1 MAIDLEKELNKEQ
14 AEAVRQTDGPV
25 LILAGAGSG
34 KTRTIVYRM
43 AYLLDEMQVR
53 PWNILA
59 LTFTNKAAKEMRDR
73 IREMVPEDARDMWVS
88 TFHSTCLKILFA
100 HAEKLGYPKNFE
112 IADASDQKTL
122 MRDVYKKLSVD
133 PKYFPEKRVSRIIS
147 SAKDELMGPNEF
159 AEAHKGDMSLLKI
172 MEIYH
177 AYQDALRANGSMDF
191 DDLIMNTVRLFKNF
205 PEVLDH
211 YQEKFKYIMVDE
223 YQDTN
228 TAQFELVRLL
238 ASKYRNLCVVGDD
251 DQSIY
256 RFRGANIY
264 NILDFEKN
272 FPDAKVVKLEQN
284 YRSTGNILAAA
295 NEVISNNRERKQKV
309 LRTNEEPGSLIRFR
323 QLDTAG
329 GEAVFIAEDI
339 RKKVE
344 KGECTYGDCAVLI
357 RTNVQSKELEDA
369 FRVRRIDYDVVKGL
383 RFWDTKVIKD
393 LTSYLLTVAGGAN
406 DMRTLRII
414 NLPKRGIG
422 AASVEKARVYAEE
435 NGLSFLEACAKADSI
450 PGVSA
455 KAKIGLLSFYQMI
468 LDIREDMK
476 DAKFSEIL
484 DRIIK
489 DTGYNEYLMGEADT
503 TDKYLEFIDYINK
516 LKESLDSYEEDTD
529 EPDLIDFMRQNG
541 LEGNNLDK
549 TGEGETKDRVLVM
562 TMHNAK
568 GLEFPNVYIAGMEEG
583 LFPGY
588 GAISSEDHMAM
599 EEERRLCYVAITR
612 ARKNLTISCARQ
624 RMTNGETRYAAAS
637 RFMKEIPTELLDMN
651 IHPKKT
657 ERTEHM
663 EPTSRQIAKA
673 AFNEKPQ
680 AFSKGFQK
688 IKLGKDIGGTKP
700 DYNEGDR
707 VRHFKFG
714 EGTVQEIVQ
723 GARDYEVT
731 VNFDKVGVRKMFA
744 GFAKLKK
751 V

>member
-1 MAIDLEKELNKEQ
+1 MAMNLDEELNKEQ
-14 AEAVRQTDGPV
+14 AEAVRQTEGPV

-43 AYLLDEMQVR
+43 SYLLSEMGVR

-59 LTFTNKAAKEMRDR
+59 LTFTNKAAREMRDR
-73 IREMVPEDARDMWVS
+73 IGAMVPDAARDMWVS

-112 IADASDQKTL
+112 IADTADQKSI

-133 PKYFPEKRVSRIIS
+133 PKVFPEKKVMRVIS
-147 SAKDELMGPNEF
+147 SAKDELMGPDEF
-159 AEAHKGDMSLLKI
+159 ANAHQGDMSLLKI

-177 AYQDALRANGSMDF
+177 AYQKALKANGSMDF
-191 DDLIMNTVRLFKNF
+191 DDLILNTVRLFKHF
-205 PEVLDH
+205 PDVLDH
-211 YQEKFKYIMVDE
+211 YQEKFRYIMVDE

-264 NILDFEKN
+264 NILSFEDTY
-272 FPDAKVVKLEQN
+272 PDAKVIKLEQN

-295 NEVISNNRERKQKV
+295 NEVIANNKERKKKV
-309 LRTNEEPGSLIRFR
+309 LRTDAEPGSLIRFR

-329 GEAVFIAEDI
+329 GEAVFIADDI

-344 KGECTYGDCAVLI
+344 KGEFSFGDCAVLI

-435 NGLSFLEACAKADSI
+435 NGMSFLEACGKADVI

-455 KAKIGLLSFYQMI
+455 KAKTGFLGFFEMVKG
-468 LDIREDMK
+468 IREDMK

-489 DTGYNEYLMGEADT
+489 DTGYNDYLMSEADT

-516 LKESLDSYEEDTD
+516 LKESLDSYEEDAD
-529 EPDLIDFMRQNG
+529 EPDLVDFMRQNG
-541 LEGNNLDK
+541 LEGNNVDK
-549 TGEGETKDRVLVM
+549 TGEGESKDRVLVM

-568 GLEFPNVYIAGMEEG
+568 GLEFPNVYVAGMEEG

-588 GAISSEDHMAM
+588 ASIGSEDPMAM

-612 ARKNLTISCARQ
+612 AKKSLTMSCARQ

-637 RFMKEIPTELLDMN
+637 RFMKEIPTDLLDMN
-651 IHPKKT
+651 VHPKKT

-680 AFSKGFQK
+680 AFSAGFQK

-700 DYNEGDR
+700 DYVEGDR

-714 EGTVQEIVQ
+714 EGTVQKIVQ
-723 GARDYEVT
+723 GGRDYEVT
-731 VNFDKVGVRKMFA
+731 VNFDNAGVRKMFA